1 MSEVKDGVKIEL
13 LRLSPPLFNNNIWN
27 MFKITEMEK
36 ISFDK
41 DINDNISL
49 SNEISLSL
57 PINSRKVYIG
67 QNFKSQIN
75 ISSNLKNNI
84 QVNLINVDI
93 WTRDNNFNIYKNEE
107 SVNISPNTF
116 FSFVTCFPV
125 YFFDVFTIRCTAE
138 YKIGSEKKKLKKDF
152 NFISR
157 DPFNIR
163 YSLVHKNDK
172 LYMQIIMKNTEED
185 NIMLNDIILKDIK
198 CELIKNEG
206 CNKVH
211 NGIHYFKQHDEYS
224 MIFRIDDEKSKRYIL
239 NNTLD
244 NDNIT
249 NMEIIYFTNNGGKGI
264 HNLHYL
270 KKNTSTDNFKIYLK
284 ENNNIYYTLNKI
296 YNFEIIFENNTD
308 EDMFLEIFVHNNSN
322 IHIVNNFVKEHIIK
336 SKTKKSHFFYTLFIN
351 QGIHFFNNI
360 TIYDKKNKTKKEYIK
375 LFKLF
380 VK

>member
-1 MSEVKDGVKIEL
+1 
-13 LRLSPPLFNNNIWN
+13 
-27 MFKITEMEK
+27 
-36 ISFDK
+36 
-41 DINDNISL
+41 
-49 SNEISLSL
+49 
-57 PINSRKVYIG
+57 
-67 QNFKSQIN
+67 
-75 ISSNLKNNI
+75 
-84 QVNLINVDI
+84 
-93 WTRDNNFNIYKNEE
+93 
-107 SVNISPNTF
+107 
-116 FSFVTCFPV
+116 
-125 YFFDVFTIRCTAE
+125 
-138 YKIGSEKKKLKKDF
+138 
-152 NFISR
+152 
-157 DPFNIR
+157 
-163 YSLVHKNDK
+163 
-172 LYMQIIMKNTEED
+172 MQIIMKNTEED

-284 ENNNIYYTLNKI
+284 ENNNIYYTINKI

-360 TIYDKKNKTKKEYIK
+360 TIYNKKNKTTKEYIK